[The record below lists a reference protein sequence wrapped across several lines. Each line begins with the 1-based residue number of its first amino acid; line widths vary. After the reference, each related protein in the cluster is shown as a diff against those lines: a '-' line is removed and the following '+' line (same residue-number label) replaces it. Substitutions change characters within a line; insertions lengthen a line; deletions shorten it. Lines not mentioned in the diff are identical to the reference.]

1 MVKNFAITGVAG
13 YIAPRHLQAIKETGN
28 RLIAALDPHDSVG
41 ILDQYAPDAK
51 FFTEF
56 ERFDRH
62 LDKIRRLGEDQRVH
76 VVSICAPNYLHDAHI
91 RTALRGGAD
100 ALCEKPLVINPWNLD
115 ALQRLEEETGNRV
128 YTVLQLRVHP
138 TIIALKERMDREYNG
153 RKLDIELAYITS
165 RGEWYLR
172 SWKGQDDRSGGLAT
186 NIGIHFFDM
195 LIWIFGRVE
204 YFEVHFNDARRIG
217 GYIELERARVKW
229 VLSIDAQDVPAPQRE
244 KGQRTFRS
252 ITLNGE
258 ELEFSEG
265 FTNLHTLVYQ
275 HMLEGRGATIDDA
288 RQSIQLVYNIRNAGP
303 LGIQDYSHPFLK
315 GRSARG

>member
-303 LGIQDYSHPFLK
+303 LGIQDYSHH
-315 GRSARG
+315 